1 MLFFN
6 KGGITMAKKR
16 THEEFLK
23 IVADFDVLDE
33 FEVTGKYVNNS
44 TKIKIFHKKCN
55 EGSKSRFLLSFP
67 AIRNKAPEWK

>member
-1 MLFFN
+1 
-6 KGGITMAKKR
+6 MAKKR

-44 TKIKIFHKKCN
+44 TKIDIFHRKCN
-55 EGSKSRFLLSFP
+55 REFSIIPRDLQEGNVVLYVIK
-67 AIRNKAPEWK
+67 K